1 MLLGNLSPTSFNFS
15 KILEQ
20 KLIWR
25 TCFDWLRS
33 RNNSLA
39 CGSYKID
46 HGVVTAVCSNF
57 PSDQFRGNRLHT
69 LSSMAELHYIFE
81 GVHKM
86 NLRHDEESLPDQIN
100 PIGEIHA
107 ENGRGFVNL
116 KTGDFII
123 FFPGESYWLPVL
135 QENRLQI
142 KKAVIYIPLQRI
154 T

>member
-1 MLLGNLSPTSFNFS
+1 MLLGNISPTSSNFL
-15 KILEQ
+15 KILE
-20 KLIWR
+20 KNFIWR
-25 TCFDWLRS
+25 MCFDWLRS
-33 RNNSLA
+33 CNNDLA

-57 PSDQFRGNRLHT
+57 PSNEFRGNRLHT
-69 LSSMAELHYIFE
+69 LSSMAELHYIFG
-81 GVHKM
+81 GVHKI
-86 NLRHDEESLPDQIN
+86 NLRYNEESLPDQIN

-116 KTGDFII
+116 KTRDFII

-135 QENRLQI
+135 QENGLQI
-142 KKAVIYIPLQRI
+142 KKAVIFIPRQRI